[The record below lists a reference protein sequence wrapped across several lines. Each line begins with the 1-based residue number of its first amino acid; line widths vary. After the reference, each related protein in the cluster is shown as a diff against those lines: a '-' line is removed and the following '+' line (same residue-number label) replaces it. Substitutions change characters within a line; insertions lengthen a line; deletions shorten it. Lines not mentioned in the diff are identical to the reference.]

1 LILKFVSIK
10 VSMKTLLHFS
20 LGLGIAFLAFFS
32 SRVFANAVVIS
43 NTALVNQNTTNKTW
57 QVRFNLT
64 WNNSWKDNINFDA
77 VWIFC
82 KYRVQSGPW
91 LHATLNTSGFNGGTG
106 TPNNINVACDRVGA
120 FVSRRDQGQGTF
132 TANNM
137 ELQWNYGAN
146 GVNDTNTISL
156 NIYAIEMVY
165 VPSGPFTI
173 GDGNGVNSSSSGSFY
188 AVSEHLPYT
197 IDNLMSPDIGAQ
209 ANTNFTNASSNP
221 TNRIRIDG
229 DGGLDLNSDGIV
241 DSARF
246 PTGFN
251 AFYIMKYPVTQ
262 GQYVDFL
269 NVLDY
274 AQQSV
279 MVNNATN
286 VQGQNAFNA
295 AVGAVNRYTIL
306 VQTAGTSPSVPR
318 VYSTARPDRV
328 NNYMGSRHVL
338 AYLDWSGLRPFTELE
353 FEKAC
358 RGPLPPVLQENAAG
372 TADCCTNSSITLSGT
387 ENGTESWVNPNTN
400 WGKLSF
406 GTGLTVAQG
415 DAGTG
420 PVRAGLAAATNT
432 FSAYPFNRRASN
444 KTYWGIDNMD
454 DITRA
459 PMVCIDNVAGRSFTG
474 IHGDGLLTSTG
485 YANQANWPCANG
497 NTNQTIANV
506 AANSTGCTCTTTA
519 AGLYMGR
526 SGWRISERSLG
537 SLSSSN
543 AESGCR
549 GARTAFTSEFGFST
563 TSTNITINNPVNF
576 EASAF
581 NGATYSWSFPSG
593 SPSSSSTNPTNTTWS
608 TVGTYNVSLQAIA
621 GQCTSNTA
629 MPLIVY
635 TACVPPTSINWSGT
649 TSSFSNNTW
658 GNGQSSVDGNLTT
671 NVINSIYTS
680 QSWSFG
686 TLSTSNFAWT
696 VYDLGSSQTVSTF
709 KMTSFNECYTC
720 CGGAVGAFELQ
731 SGNSVT
737 GPWTTVFS
745 GTGISTQGWQS
756 FSFTPTNSRY
766 WRIKINGNTTNPW
779 NSTSCVYLHEVGFEG
794 CN

>member
-1 LILKFVSIK
+1 
-10 VSMKTLLHFS
+10 MKTLLHFS

-43 NTALVNQNTTNKTW
+43 NTSLVNQNTTNKTW

-137 ELQWNYGAN
+137 QLQWHYGAN
-146 GVNDTNTISL
+146 GVNDTNTVSL

-173 GDGNGVNSSSSGSFY
+173 GDGNGVNSSSGGSFY

-209 ANTNFTNASSNP
+209 ANSNFTNASSNP

-229 DGGLDLNSDGIV
+229 DGGLDLNSDGVV

-306 VQTAGTSPSVPR
+306 VQTIGTSPSVPR

-328 NNYMGSRHVL
+328 NNYMNTRHIL
-338 AYLDWSGLRPFTELE
+338 SYLDWSGLRPFTELE
-353 FEKAC
+353 YEKAS
-358 RGPLPPVLQENAAG
+358 RGPLPPLNGENVAG
-372 TADCCTNSSITLSGT
+372 TTDCCSGNNSITLSGT
-387 ENGTESWVNPNTN
+387 ENGTESWVSPNTN
-400 WGKLSF
+400 WGKF
-406 GTGLTVAQG
+406 AMGTSITVAQG

-432 FSAYPFNRRASN
+432 FSIYPFNRRASN

-454 DITRA
+454 DISRA
-459 PMVCIDNVAGRSFTG
+459 PMVCMDNVAGRSFTG
-474 IHGDGLLTSTG
+474 IQGDGLLTTTG
-485 YANQANWPCANG
+485 YANQPNWPCANG
-497 NTNQTIANV
+497 NTSQTTANV
-506 AANSTGCTCTTTA
+506 AANTTGCNCTSTS
-519 AGLYMGR
+519 AGMYLGR
-526 SGWRISERSLG
+526 SNRVSERTSF
-537 SLSSSN
+537 SAPSSSS

-549 GARTAFTSEFGFST
+549 GARTAFTSEFGYST
-563 TSTNITINNPVNF
+563 TTGNNILINNPVNF
-576 EASAF
+576 ETSF
-581 NGATYSWSFPSG
+581 YNGAAYSWSFPSA
-593 SPSSSSTNPTNTTWS
+593 SPSSSTTNPVNTSWS
-608 TVGTYNVSLQAIA
+608 TAGTYNVNLQVIA
-621 GQCTSNTA
+621 GQCTSTTTV
-629 MPLIVY
+629 PTVVY
-635 TACVPPTSINWSGT
+635 TACMPPHSTSWTQDNSTYRRSVNSTNQNNLKTLDGITTYRTNSSSMWIDNGGTPT
-649 TSSFSNNTW
+649 TSNP
-658 GNGQSSVDGNLTT
+658 
-671 NVINSIYTS
+671 
-680 QSWSFG
+680 
-686 TLSTSNFAWT
+686 AWV
-696 VYDLGSSQTVSTF
+696 VYDLATNRTVSEFRLYSTQEDQHVGANPVGNFDLQYGSSP
-709 KMTSFNECYTC
+709 
-720 CGGAVGAFELQ
+720 
-731 SGNSVT
+731 T
-737 GPWTTVFS
+737 GPWTTAISASSSNIDAWQVFY
-745 GTGISTQGWQS
+745 
-756 FSFTPTNSRY
+756 FNSIVARY
-766 WRIKINGNTTNPW
+766 WRLQI
-779 NSTSCVYLHEVGFEG
+779 TSQSPSSWPTRTVVNEVYFEG

>member
-1 LILKFVSIK
+1 
-10 VSMKTLLHFS
+10 MKTLLHFS
-20 LGLGIAFLAFFS
+20 LGLGIAFLALFS

-137 ELQWNYGAN
+137 QLQWNYGAN

-328 NNYMGSRHVL
+328 NNYMSSRHIL
-338 AYLDWSGLRPFTELE
+338 SYLDWSGLRPFTELE
-353 FEKAC
+353 YEKAC
-358 RGPLPPVLQENAAG
+358 RGPLPPVLNEDASGKAG
-372 TADCCTNSSITLSGT
+372 GCCGNGSITLSGT
-387 ENGTESWVNPNTN
+387 ENGTESWVSPNTN
-400 WGKLSF
+400 DGRF
-406 GTGLTVAQG
+406 NFNITVAQG
-415 DAGTG
+415 DAGVG
-420 PVRAGLAAATNT
+420 PVRAGLAATA
-432 FSAYPFNRRASN
+432 SSSRRGAN

-485 YANQANWPCANG
+485 YANQSNWPCANG
-497 NTNQTIANV
+497 NTSQTVANV
-506 AANSTGCTCTTTA
+506 AANTSGCSCSSTTGGMYLGRTWNISNRGSFTTPN
-519 AGLYMGR
+519 
-526 SGWRISERSLG
+526 
-537 SLSSSN
+537 SSN
-543 AESGCR
+543 NESGCR

-563 TSTNITINNPVNF
+563 SSGNNLTINNPVNF
-576 EASAF
+576 EASFF
-581 NGATYSWSFPSG
+581 NGASYNWTFPSG
-593 SPSSSSTNPTNTTWS
+593 SPSSSSINPANTSWS
-608 TVGTYNVSLQAIA
+608 TAGTYNLSLQVIA
-621 GQCTSNTA
+621 GQCTSTTTV
-629 MPLIVY
+629 PTVVY
-635 TACVPPTSINWSGT
+635 TACMPPHSISWTQDNTTYRRASAGTGWNNLKTLDGITAYRTNTNTSWVDNGGT
-649 TSSFSNNTW
+649 PTT
-658 GNGQSSVDGNLTT
+658 GNPAWVVYDLTT
-671 NVINSIYTS
+671 NRTVNEFRLY
-680 QSWSFG
+680 
-686 TLSTSNFAWT
+686 STPEDQFYGANPVGNFNLQ
-696 VYDLGSSQTVSTF
+696 YGSSP
-709 KMTSFNECYTC
+709 
-720 CGGAVGAFELQ
+720 
-731 SGNSVT
+731 T
-737 GPWTTVFS
+737 GPWTTALSATGNGVDSWQVFY
-745 GTGISTQGWQS
+745 
-756 FSFTPTNSRY
+756 FNSVVARY
-766 WRIKINGNTTNPW
+766 WRLQITSQSPSSW
-779 NSTSCVYLHEVGFEG
+779 PSSTVVNEVYFEG